1 MPGIMDFQLQ
11 QMEIE
16 EPLWAAR
23 WTEAKH
29 SLVKDFK
36 AVENVLA
43 TSEAEKK
50 LPPSEPD
57 LSSALLNSEYSP
69 YGCDET
75 VTTLGIR
82 HWGYQPGSTP
92 SLEEMV
98 VQYLPLPLKARFRRL
113 LPWDKPQAVLEK
125 LAELGRQF
133 HCYMVVARLF
143 IITVT
148 STRTAQE
155 RYSSCVPRSRS

>member
-1 MPGIMDFQLQ
+1 MPGIMDFRLQ
-11 QMEIE
+11 QMEME

-23 WTEAKH
+23 WTEAKY

-50 LPPSEPD
+50 LPQSDID
-57 LSSALLNSEYSP
+57 LSSTLLNSEYSP

-82 HWGYQPGSTP
+82 HWGYQPGSSP

-98 VQYLPLPLKARFRRL
+98 VQFLPLPLQARFRRF
-113 LPWDKPQAVLEK
+113 LPWDKPQAVLDK
-125 LAELGRQF
+125 LAELGSRFQK
-133 HCYMVVARLF
+133 Y
-143 IITVT
+143 
-148 STRTAQE
+148 STGA
-155 RYSSCVPRSRS
+155 